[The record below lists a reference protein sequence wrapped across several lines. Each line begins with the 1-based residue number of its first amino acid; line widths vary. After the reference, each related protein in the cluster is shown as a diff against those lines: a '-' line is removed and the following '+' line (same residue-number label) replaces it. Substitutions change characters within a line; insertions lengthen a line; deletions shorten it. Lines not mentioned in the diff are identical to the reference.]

1 MENKIGDP
9 KVSIVTPSYNQGH
22 FIEKT
27 IISVLGQDY
36 PNLEYI
42 VLDSA
47 SNDRTGEVLDKYSS
61 YIDIVIRE
69 KDKGQADAINRG
81 FQLSSGEILAYL
93 NSDDCY
99 ANQSVVSTVVKHLQA
114 DPEIDVIYGQRQFID
129 EDGYFRFCYP
139 IRPFC
144 EKNLYLSCYMH
155 QESTFWRRS
164 IYEKAGGFV
173 DESYQFAMD
182 YELWMRFLKF
192 GAKVSGFDDVFGL
205 FRYYDNQKSTA
216 QWQQVGL
223 PEIERVYRQYSDR
236 CLPEK
241 EMIDC
246 HQEYFFGANPSKNP
260 DSYRFAYDLWAS
272 FVAYKKNLL
281 KQPIDTWGFNADLSH
296 RKLR

>member
-1 MENKIGDP
+1 MKNNLP
-9 KVSIVTPSYNQGH
+9 SPRVSIVTPSYNQGH

-27 IISVLGQDY
+27 ILSVIGQDY
-36 PNLEYI
+36 SNLEYI

-47 SNDRTGEVLDKYSS
+47 SNDSTNEILDKYSP
-61 YIDIVIRE
+61 YIDMVIRE

-81 FQLSSGEILAYL
+81 FQLCTGDILAYL

-99 ANQSVVSTVVKHLQA
+99 ATETVVSTVVKHFQT
-114 DPEIDVIYGQRQFID
+114 DPEVDVVYGQRRFID
-129 EDGYFRFCYP
+129 EDGYFRFSYP
-139 IRPFC
+139 TRPFC
-144 EKNLYLSCYMH
+144 EKSLHLSCYMH
-155 QESTFWRRS
+155 QESTFWSRG

-223 PEIERVYRQYSDR
+223 PEIERVYKQYADR
-236 CLPEK
+236 CLTEK

-246 HQEYFFGANPSKNP
+246 HQEYFFGANPSRDP
-260 DSYRFAYDLWAS
+260 AAFQFAYDLWS
-272 FVAYKKNLL
+272 SLMVYQKNLL
-281 KQPIDTWGFNADLSH
+281 KQPIDTWSFGVDLSR